1 MAQVWL
7 NALLK
12 LQEVDLRKRDLE
24 TRLSLLPKEMN
35 NLISRRD
42 ALRAETAAAAEALR
56 KAEATI
62 AGHEAAIAACEEE
75 NRKLQQQTALVK
87 KNNEYQAMLAS
98 IENNRKHV
106 GECEEKIIALL
117 DETEKLRAAARRVKA
132 ENDAAIRGLKSEFD
146 ELYAFSGEVKKEIAL
161 LEEKRAACMRGV
173 DADVLRQ
180 YNRLLGGR
188 GGGAPV
194 ARLDSGESCSNC
206 HLKVIP
212 QSVNLLRKGEVIFC
226 DNCQHFLYDPEAV
239 RREND

>member
-1 MAQVWL
+1 MAPVWL

-35 NLISRRD
+35 ALIAKRD
-42 ALRAETAAAAEALR
+42 ALRAETAAAADALR
-56 KAEATI
+56 RAEAKI
-62 AGHEAAIAACEEE
+62 AGYEAEIAAHEAE
-75 NRKLQQQTALVK
+75 NRKLQQQSALVK

-98 IENNRKHV
+98 IENNRKHI
-106 GECEEKIIALL
+106 GECEEKIITLL
-117 DETEKLRAAARRVKA
+117 DEAEKLRAAARRVKT
-132 ENDAAIRGLKSEFD
+132 ENDAAIRNLKSEFD

-161 LEEKRAACMRGV
+161 LAEKRSVCLRGV

-180 YNRLLGGR
+180 YERLLGGR

-194 ARLDSGESCSNC
+194 ARLDSGESCSCC

-226 DNCQHFLYDPEAV
+226 DNCQHFLYDPESI
-239 RREND
+239 RCENE